1 MLNITRFAVE
11 NLTQG
16 CVTDVRRPRF
26 SFALDS
32 SREGAALRRAVL
44 RVGDWEGEA
53 AGQIAVPYGGAP
65 LEPGRSLPLRPGGW
79 TPPGRGNGSA
89 TRRTNSPKKRCH
101 PSP

>member
-53 AGQIAVPYGGAP
+53 AGQFTVGAP
-65 LEPGRSLPLRPGGW
+65 EVCGLPLAEG
-79 TPPGRGNGSA
+79 A
-89 TRRTNSPKKRCH
+89 
-101 PSP
+101 